1 MAKKG
6 KLVGKAKAAF
16 LRRMKKGRRN
26 ARTVKRIVKKFK
38 RVKRS
43 NAAKVGNKRRK
54 TQSTNTPK
62 RRRSTVAKKRRSSGG
77 KSKFGIPS
85 VVKKVA
91 AGIGLATI
99 ATVLVAQVA
108 PQAAP
113 IVRPIAAFIGGGIP
127 GVIGDLVLS
136 GGAGFL
142 GNIFGGGQTTNGGQ
156 SV

>member
-1 MAKKG
+1 MAKLKG
-6 KLVGKAKAAF
+6 KKKAAF
-16 LRRMKKGRRN
+16 LARMKRGRL
-26 ARTVKRIVKKFK
+26 AKAAK
-38 RVKRS
+38 RVTKKVSKIRSRKRKS
-43 NAAKVGNKRRK
+43 APKRRK

-62 RRRSTVAKKRRSSGG
+62 RRRSTVAKKRRSSS

>member
-1 MAKKG
+1 MAKLKG
-6 KLVGKAKAAF
+6 KKKAAF
-16 LRRMKKGRRN
+16 LARMKRGRL
-26 ARTVKRIVKKFK
+26 AKAAK
-38 RVKRS
+38 RVTKKVRAAAPKRRKS
-43 NAAKVGNKRRK
+43 GKKRRK

-62 RRRSTVAKKRRSSGG
+62 RRRSTVAKKRRGSS
-77 KSKFGIPS
+77 KSSKFGIPS

-91 AGIGLATI
+91 AGVGLATI

-127 GVIGDLVLS
+127 GVIGDLLLS